1 MDFISAILNFLSET
15 WDQVKWWYVIRE
27 YEGSVVLRF
36 GKVVKESDPGFHW
49 KLPFIDEVLT
59 CIIATET
66 MTVKSQ
72 SLTTK
77 DDKNIVISAVVKC
90 NISNPKKY
98 LIKVKDVTNAIS
110 DVTQG
115 KIKDIVM
122 HKTWDECRGDLDGDI
137 TKAVKSEAIKWGI
150 SVDYV
155 TITDLAIIKT
165 IRLIQE

>member
-36 GKVVKESDPGFHW
+36 GKVVKESDPGLHW

>member
-36 GKVVKESDPGFHW
+36 GKVIKESDPGFHW

>member
-36 GKVVKESDPGFHW
+36 GKVIKESDPGFHW

-137 TKAVKSEAIKWGI
+137 TKAVKSEASKWGI

>member
-49 KLPFIDEVLT
+49 KIPFIDEVLT

-137 TKAVKSEAIKWGI
+137 TKAVKSEAVKWGI